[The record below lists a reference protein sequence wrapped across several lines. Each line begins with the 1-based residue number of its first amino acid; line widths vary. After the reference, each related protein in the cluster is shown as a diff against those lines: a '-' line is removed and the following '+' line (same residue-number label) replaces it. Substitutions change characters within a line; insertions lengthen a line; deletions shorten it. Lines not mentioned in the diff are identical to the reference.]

1 MLRLLRRLLQALQAV
16 QHEALLAL
24 SCHSFLRSLVTP
36 CPMLKASFLS
46 SLSFSAGTRGARA
59 DVQTC
64 SAHCL
69 QPSAYS
75 SLSLSHGHDTVIN
88 DACTSKHM
96 LVSRSPTLISP
107 PALVEDGG
115 VLCV

>member
-1 MLRLLRRLLQALQAV
+1 MRRFLRSLVTASCALLSQ
-16 QHEALLAL
+16 LLAL